1 MYTPRAFTLI
11 EVLITTA
18 LFAVLIGAITQL
30 YVVFG
35 RMVSLKQSTIGATL
49 SVSAITDAVRGA
61 GLEAGGVA
69 STHVFS
75 STSYSSGTTTVI
87 FELPAVDASGAPIV
101 NTYDYVGVHA
111 TGTSVYRFID
121 AAPGSFRTSGTK
133 QLTNVLDE
141 LRFTY
146 DQPDFASVTSVTVDA
161 TTSAVAAGETMFR
174 HLRERVYLRNL

>member
-1 MYTPRAFTLI
+1 MTKLRRLLPGFRGSVWMAARVSPRSPRASLKQAGSNYMYTPRAFTLI

-87 FELPAVDASGAPIV
+87 FELPAVDASGAPVI
-101 NTYDYVGVHA
+101 NAYDYVGVHA

-133 QLTNVLDE
+133 QLTSVLDE
-141 LRFTY
+141 L
-146 DQPDFASVTSVTVDA
+146 
-161 TTSAVAAGETMFR
+161 
-174 HLRERVYLRNL
+174 